1 MSKVKFDIDK
11 DKLQVRMTHVF
22 SAPPERLWKAYTDP
36 SEIPKWWGPAHLTTV
51 VDKMDVRVGGVWR
64 FIQTE
69 PNGNEYAF
77 NGVYK
82 ELVAPKLLRDTFE
95 YEPVP
100 GHILQETFEFNPLT
114 DGGTKLVSTSQFES
128 IEDLEGMIAMDMVEG
143 STESQERLA
152 ALVATE

>member
-1 MSKVKFDIDK
+1 MGKVSFTIDK
-11 DKLQVRMTHVF
+11 DKLQVRLTHTF
-22 SAPPERLWKAYTDP
+22 AAAPERLWKAYTDP
-36 SEIPKWWGPAHLTTV
+36 TEIPKWWGPAYLTTV

-69 PNGNEYAF
+69 PSGKEHAF

-82 ELVAPKLLRDTFE
+82 ELDKPKRLRDTFE

-100 GHILQETFEFNPLT
+100 GHILQETFEFTSLP
-114 DGGTKLVSTSQFES
+114 DGGTQLVALSQFES
-128 IEDLEGMIAMDMVEG
+128 IEDLEDMIAMDMVEG

-152 ALVATE
+152 KLVGNE